1 MHRLKVERG
10 ALLALLLGA
19 ALLAPGFALAADD
32 HGQPVPA
39 TTAEQHGTAADAHGT
54 AADAHTAP
62 AEAEHPVVDDG
73 HGHEPAAGHPATD
86 GHAVDAHDAD
96 VAHGDAHAADAAH
109 GDAAHG
115 GGHGGGMPH
124 LPNAITFIS
133 KWVPGAVGE
142 KLDALKDPIFS
153 LVMAALIAAFF
164 MSLAGKLDARRP
176 GRAQMAAEMV
186 FGGLYSLFATIIGP
200 TARRYTPFLGS
211 LFVFIL
217 CNNLFG
223 LIPLGHSSTSSFA
236 NTTFALGMLT
246 FLYVQGIAL
255 KENGIGGY
263 LHHMAGSPK
272 TGMDWGFSLLLFPLH
287 LLGELIKPVSLSLRL
302 FGNIFGEDTLV
313 ATMVL
318 LGAGITFSLSGGNPW
333 VPGLPLQF
341 PFYFLGLLSC
351 TIQAL
356 VFTLLATVYIAL
368 WLPHGHHGDEHGEA
382 QHAHH

>member
-1 MHRLKVERG
+1 M
-10 ALLALLLGA
+10 GA
-19 ALLAPGFALAADD
+19 ALLAPRFAQAQD
-32 HGQPVPA
+32 HGQAVETPA
-39 TTAEQHGTAADAHGT
+39 EAHGT
-54 AADAHTAP
+54 
-62 AEAEHPVVDDG
+62 
-73 HGHEPAAGHPATD
+73 PAATDTHATD
-86 GHAVDAHDAD
+86 PHATDPHAT
-96 VAHGDAHAADAAH
+96 DAHAADTAH
-109 GDAAHG
+109 GDAAAHGDEAHGEAHGEDHGEAHG
-115 GGHGGGMPH
+115 GGTPH

-133 KWVPGAVGE
+133 KWVPEPVAV
-142 KLDALKDPIFS
+142 KLKAFLDPIFS
-153 LVMAALIAAFF
+153 LLMAAIIASFF
-164 MSLAGKLDARRP
+164 IALSKKLDPRRP
-176 GRAQMAAEMV
+176 GRAQMAAELIM
-186 FGGLYSLFATIIGP
+186 GGLYSLFTTIIGP

-211 LFVFIL
+211 LFFFIL

-223 LIPLGHSSTSSFA
+223 LVPLGHAATASFA

-272 TGMDWGFSLLLFPLH
+272 TGMDWGFALLLFPLH

-318 LGAGITFSLSGGNPW
+318 LGAGIMYSLTDGMAL
-333 VPGLPLQF
+333 VPGLPLHF
-341 PFYFLGLLSC
+341 PFYFLGLLSS

-368 WLPHGHHGDEHGEA
+368 WLPHGHHAEEHG
-382 QHAHH
+382 HH